1 MEDQTLIDLYWSRDE
16 AAIAQTAAKYGRLCS
31 YIAGNILKSP
41 EDCEEC
47 VNDAYFSA
55 WNAIPTQR
63 PDRFSVFISR
73 ITRNLALKRWEY
85 LSAAKRNAAAVM
97 SLDELGDCV
106 SGVPG
111 VESELENR
119 RIEYAIEAFLWAQDA
134 EKRNIFIRR
143 YWYFD
148 SIQTICNQT
157 GFGESRV
164 KSILSRMRQRLRDY
178 LESEGIEL

>member
-1 MEDQTLIDLYWSRDE
+1 MDDSRIVDLYWERNE
-16 AAIAQTAAKYGRLCS
+16 RAISETDAKYGRMLNSLS
-31 YIAGNILKSP
+31 YSLLSSF
-41 EDCEEC
+41 EDAEEC
-47 VNDAYFSA
+47 VNDTYFSV

-63 PDRFSVFISR
+63 PARFSAFIGR

-164 KSILSRMRQRLRDY
+164 KSILSRMRQRLREY

>member
-1 MEDQTLIDLYWSRDE
+1 
-16 AAIAQTAAKYGRLCS
+16 
-31 YIAGNILKSP
+31 
-41 EDCEEC
+41 
-47 VNDAYFSA
+47 
-55 WNAIPTQR
+55 
-63 PDRFSVFISR
+63 
-73 ITRNLALKRWEY
+73 
-85 LSAAKRNAAAVM
+85 M

-164 KSILSRMRQRLRDY
+164 KSILSRMRQRLREY